1 MTFKEEKVSLAT
13 FWLFDNAKLWWR
25 THQEDIVNG
34 RVTINTWEDL
44 KRELKNPFIP
54 ENAEFIASSCLT
66 PLGASNK
73 RAQSESTW
81 NTALMLDIKGI
92 SEKDK
97 LSHFL
102 EGLKPWAQQE
112 LIRRGVKDLASAQ
125 AAAERLVLK
134 RPN

>member
-1 MTFKEEKVSLAT
+1 
-13 FWLFDNAKLWWR
+13 
-25 THQEDIVNG
+25 
-34 RVTINTWEDL
+34 
-44 KRELKNPFIP
+44 
-54 ENAEFIASSCLT
+54 
-66 PLGASNK
+66 
-73 RAQSESTW
+73 
-81 NTALMLDIKGI
+81 MLDIKGI